1 VGADAV
7 RFGGWQRLKGEYETQ
22 FGIQNSS
29 VTDAVKER
37 LN

>member
-1 VGADAV
+1 
-7 RFGGWQRLKGEYETQ
+7 LKGEYETQ